1 MKDVIKLIAD
11 VMNDFHDMFIQL
23 FEVLGIAVTD
33 KELHFWV
40 IGIFGIG
47 FFFFT
52 HAVFKW
58 LSKYSITLISFIYTF
73 TVLLVI
79 VFAIEIQQKITNR
92 GNMEFEDAVIGLW
105 GFLVIFFLYIGCY
118 FLVISLKKLFQR
130 NKRNASKPKGNSRMD
145 KYHSS

>member
-1 MKDVIKLIAD
+1 MKDVIKLIAN

-23 FEVLGIAVTD
+23 FEILGLTVTD

-52 HAVFKW
+52 HVVFKW
-58 LSKYSITLISFIYTF
+58 ISKYSITFLSFIYTF
-73 TVLLVI
+73 TVLVVI

-105 GFLVIFFLYIGCY
+105 GFLVFFFIYIGCY
-118 FLVISLKKLFQR
+118 FIITSLKKLFR
-130 NKRNASKPKGNSRMD
+130 RKKRVKPKARGSSRMN